1 MITNQFLKKYEQ
13 LKEYMADNEMKY
25 VRDFIA
31 NRFGLSIRS
40 LKENGLIDE
49 EVTKE
54 YRELIPAVVVDI
66 LNDPDAEAPCEA
78 LQYELIDGVIN
89 MVRITKKFKLKEI
102 DYGSSL

>member
-31 NRFGLSIRS
+31 NRFGLSIKS

-66 LNDPDAEAPCEA
+66 LNDPDAEAPGET